1 MATGKDEA
9 VTVGPLGIGRIMLEE
24 VKIKHCAHISQ
35 TQGCSRV
42 ARIGLL
48 HCVRSQAA
56 NYIGDLLQIH
66 TYHLSRLVA

>member
-1 MATGKDEA
+1 
-9 VTVGPLGIGRIMLEE
+9 MLEE